1 MGLLSKV
8 VGSIAGPLIG
18 GLINRSSNNSAG
30 DQNAALQREF
40 AQNGIRW
47 RVEDAKAA
55 GLHPLAALGA
65 QTTSFAPSYVGD
77 TSLGNAVAGMGQDIS
92 RAYEATRTGRE
103 RLAERAEVAR
113 RQARI
118 DAMNEKK
125 HSLDVQRLE
134 LENALLAADLAKKQ
148 AAPNPP
154 MPDSATAYP
163 IKSAPSVGAVRIEPS
178 TAKSSRPGVPSLE
191 ASKGPGFVER
201 RIGGTKFG
209 TTIEVPNEELSQGL
223 ESMGP
228 FGWLATPAH
237 SAMRAVDKLLYG
249 NPETKP
255 KDGPGY
261 TWKWDKWQQNWEAV
275 PTSKRR

>member
-1 MGLLSKV
+1 MGFFSGLVS
-8 VGSIAGPLIG
+8 SIAGPLVG
-18 GLINRSSNNSAG
+18 GLINKSSNDSAG
-30 DQNAALQREF
+30 DQNAAMQREF

-65 QTTSFAPSYVGD
+65 QTTSFSPSYVGD

-113 RQARI
+113 RQSRI

-134 LENALLAADLAKKQ
+134 LENALLASDLAKKQ

-178 TAKSSRPGVPSLE
+178 VAKSSRPGVPSLE
-191 ASKGPGFVER
+191 ASTGPGFVER
-201 RIGGTKFG
+201 RIGGSTFG

-249 NPETKP
+249 NPEKKP

-261 TWKWDKWQQNWEAV
+261 TWKWDRWQQNWEAI
-275 PTSKRR
+275 PTTKRR